1 MVQTKDAEKK
11 NMKGANKIVYIK
23 TINVYI
29 PPRTRIG
36 YKRHTR
42 FISCLWF
49 HMLSAYRPKKNNTET
64 Q

>member
-1 MVQTKDAEKK
+1 MEQTKNDEK

-29 PPRTRIG
+29 PPRTRYGLQTTHKIYFLLMISHVVG
-36 YKRHTR
+36 STHTE
-42 FISCLWF
+42 
-49 HMLSAYRPKKNNTET
+49 NTET